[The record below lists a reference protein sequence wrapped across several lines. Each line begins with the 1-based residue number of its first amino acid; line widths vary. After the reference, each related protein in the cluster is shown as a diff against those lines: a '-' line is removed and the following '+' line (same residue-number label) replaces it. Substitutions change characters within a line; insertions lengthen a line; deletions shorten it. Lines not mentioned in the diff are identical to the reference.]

1 MFIQKKKLQKNM
13 LLYIIA
19 IVVFIGICIG
29 INYSDTFNAE
39 TYKPYSAVAVDAIS
53 LETDRNETEQVISG
67 DDDDSV
73 ISIDE
78 FTELK
83 YITNKKYFLDAP
95 KHASNDSQ
103 YNVAGV
109 CTTVA
114 MQLLLGYHNYYSDR
128 RLIPNNFLYSD
139 YGNLIAFPI
148 DEENSLF
155 ASEDDRKRLGTDDS
169 LFMELYDLST
179 WPEFPLIGQSIYNIA
194 DAANAFVDEYASEI
208 SDNVTII
215 PGTFSQQTAMNEINN
230 GRPLILG
237 FEPVFS
243 GADTYHVVVAYG
255 YAQLDGEVGF
265 LVHYGYGSEK
275 TQVWV
280 PSSWFGFQITMT
292 VNHTHDFVDTGN
304 NFARLVLQPDYRV
317 LHCNTCGAE
326 MLDRLYLIDE
336 SEKEITGVNYPI
348 SGEIEIPATLY
359 YIDIE
364 GIGEY
369 AFENEVNLTTIKI
382 QDDIKTIGAGAFKG
396 CSNLETISIE
406 PSFDNF
412 GIIYIGNNAFE
423 NCYKLSGTYSLQ
435 ELEHIG
441 DAAFKNCSLLN
452 QLTDLDKLEF
462 IGTEA
467 FYNCA
472 SLQSISLPAT
482 LNNVGEKAFTKCVN
496 LDISVSNANTQ
507 FYAADNIL
515 YNKDMTTVMATGQID
530 DDILFAD
537 SVTNIGSYAFA
548 ENNNLQSVHF
558 NNSIIIGT
566 SAFENCENLE
576 NVYFYSV
583 YTPQVDTNAFASDEF
598 NLYVPYNYQS
608 DYGVVF
614 SEYNANIDSLEM
626 QVQFVVDGTVLGTQ
640 DVMYGS
646 LVNYPTIPTKEGY
659 TFEGWV
665 DSNGEKYID
674 AAGNGIK
681 LVDKTEDFI
690 LEPDWAIKSYKIK
703 INGNGFVTW
712 LGPNGL
718 SEDEC
723 EIEYGTIISSIN
735 LIAEFK
741 AIEQGYKEGYIFD
754 HFEYDDQ
761 TLNWTSIP
769 DLGTDGTEVEIIPQW
784 IEETHTIYFNTLCS
798 STIAEI
804 TKQYGENISI
814 PTGLT
819 NTGYHFAGWY
829 QNSSYTGGEVDW
841 ATMPDL
847 TPKTADNTYTAAQ
860 NNGSVQLYAKWE
872 QISYNVI
879 YNANGGT
886 GSMAASQH
894 LYHEEKQL
902 NSCTFDRE
910 GYYFIGWS
918 RTNNNEVEFEDR
930 ETVKGLTEESSITLY
945 ACWEAQWFTFYCHTA
960 ILNDEGSIELLS
972 STPFD
977 VLDIEFGQSASTEA
991 PTVEGYV
998 FKRWA
1003 KEALPMSSAV
1013 DGIHITITFDN
1024 IPGALDAFFVFAI
1037 YEKDSCVAEGSMITL
1052 ADGSQKAVE
1061 DLTGEEMLLVW
1072 NMLTGEFDSAPIVF
1086 IDSEPERYYEVI
1098 NLYFSDGT
1106 TVKVISEHAFWDINL
1121 NKYVYLRSDAAQY
1134 IGHWFNKQTV
1144 DENGNMV
1151 YTEVQ
1156 LTNVVVQQEY
1166 TSAWSPV
1173 TYGHLCYYVNGMLSM
1188 PGGITGLFNIFEV
1201 DPETMTIDQEAY
1213 LEDVEEYGLFTYEEF
1228 NALCPIPETVFNAFG
1243 GQYLKVSLGKG
1254 LITWEELENLISR
1267 YSEFWN

>member
-1 MFIQKKKLQKNM
+1 MAFGTFDGEYYPINGDRIKQVPE
-13 LLYIIA
+13 IINT
-19 IVVFIGICIG
+19 ISSCQDL
-29 INYSDTFNAE
+29 SSEFNASSPGWLHGVFNNVYE
-39 TYKPYSAVAVDAIS
+39 
-53 LETDRNETEQVISG
+53 G
-67 DDDDSV
+67 DIYNALGSFYYTKKYAGNNKIN
-73 ISIDE
+73 ISILDRYDWKSIDFDGVSAIFINTLE
-78 FTELK
+78 RAEQIGVVTPFYTRID
-83 YITNKKYFLDAP
+83 IT
-95 KHASNDSQ
+95 
-103 YNVAGV
+103 V
-109 CTTVA
+109 
-114 MQLLLGYHNYYSDR
+114 
-128 RLIPNNFLYSD
+128 
-139 YGNLIAFPI
+139 
-148 DEENSLF
+148 E
-155 ASEDDRKRLGTDDS
+155 
-169 LFMELYDLST
+169 
-179 WPEFPLIGQSIYNIA
+179 
-194 DAANAFVDEYASEI
+194 
-208 SDNVTII
+208 
-215 PGTFSQQTAMNEINN
+215 
-230 GRPLILG
+230 
-237 FEPVFS
+237 
-243 GADTYHVVVAYG
+243 G
-255 YAQLDGEVGF
+255 YA
-265 LVHYGYGSEK
+265 
-275 TQVWV
+275 
-280 PSSWFGFQITMT
+280 P
-292 VNHTHDFVDTGN
+292 
-304 NFARLVLQPDYRV
+304 FAWEYTDSGV
-317 LHCNTCGAE
+317 A
-326 MLDRLYLIDE
+326 
-336 SEKEITGVNYPI
+336 ITGVASDITEVQIPEKIYDFRVHN
-348 SGEIEIPATLY
+348 SEIQRQPEVYITSIADNAFNGNMQITSATMP
-359 YIDIE
+359 DT
-364 GIGEY
+364 
-369 AFENEVNLTTIKI
+369 VT
-382 QDDIKTIGAGAFKG
+382 
-396 CSNLETISIE
+396 S
-406 PSFDNF
+406 
-412 GIIYIGNNAFE
+412 IGNNAFAGCVNMSSIASLNNITDIGE
-423 NCYKLSGTYSLQ
+423 AAFSGCSSLTGLNFPLLTDMGDGAFEGCGNLQ
-435 ELEHIG
+435 EI
-441 DAAFKNCSLLN
+441 
-452 QLTDLDKLEF
+452 
-462 IGTEA
+462 
-467 FYNCA
+467 
-472 SLQSISLPAT
+472 
-482 LNNVGEKAFTKCVN
+482 
-496 LDISVSNANTQ
+496 
-507 FYAADNIL
+507 NIL
-515 YNKDMTTVMATGQID
+515 SAI
-530 DDILFAD
+530 
-537 SVTNIGSYAFA
+537 TNIGNNTFKGCSSLTQFNIPSAVTIIGDNAFGECSSLANINIPANLTHIGVNAFEGCESLTSMGLPASLTYLGNGAFIGCNNLNLTISTNNPVYSAEGNIIYDKNKTKVYAATKIANEIMIPDTVTLINSYAFA
-548 ENNNLQSVHF
+548 ENSNLQSVHF

-583 YTPQVDTNAFASDEF
+583 YTPQVDINAFANDEF

-608 DYGVVF
+608 DYGAVF

-640 DVMYGS
+640 DVIYGS
-646 LVNYPTIPTKEGY
+646 LVNYSTIPTKEGY

-681 LVDKTEDFI
+681 LVDKTEAFI

-741 AIEQGYKEGYIFD
+741 DKEQSYKEGYVFER
-754 HFEYDDQ
+754 FEYDDQ

-769 DLGTDGTEVEIIPQW
+769 DLGADGIEVEIIPQW
-784 IEETHTIYFNTLCS
+784 IKETHTIYFNTLCS

-804 TKQYGENISI
+804 TKQYGESISI

-945 ACWEAQWFTFYCHTA
+945 ACWEAEWFTFYCHTA
-960 ILNDEGSIELLS
+960 IFNDEGSIELLS

-991 PTVEGYV
+991 PPVEGYV

-1003 KEALPMSSAV
+1003 TEAIPMSSVV

-1024 IPGALDAFFVFAI
+1024 IPGALEAFFVFAI
-1037 YEKDSCVAEGSMITL
+1037 YEKDSCVAEGTMITL

-1061 DLTGEEMLLVW
+1061 DLTGDEELLVW

-1134 IGHWFNKQTV
+1134 IGHWFNKQTI

-1188 PGGITGLFNIFEV
+1188 PGGITGLINIFEV

-1228 NALCPIPETVFNAFG
+1228 NALCPIPEAVFNAFG

-1254 LITWEELENLISR
+1254 LITWEELVNLISR

>member
-1 MFIQKKKLQKNM
+1 MKELRISKEQNRQKFYLILFILILTFIIFTLISLNFFINREEVKAETAITNIVTDNFEYLLNLEKEYRVENPNVTPNEVVTFLNDKIRELQQNNSLILM
-13 LLYIIA
+13 SDNSTVNTEYIIFGKPITSA
-19 IVVFIGICIG
+19 ELELITLYPAQAVIAFNASKDAEEIVVKYYEG
-29 INYSDTFNAE
+29 
-39 TYKPYSAVAVDAIS
+39 TYKKWATNADALRHAYWNALMERRISKDVVINIGSMEEPSYIIVQVDFAKEFAEAHEYGQTSLDSEMDLLNNEIGRNDAVTYS
-53 LETDRNETEQVISG
+53 
-67 DDDDSV
+67 
-73 ISIDE
+73 
-78 FTELK
+78 EL
-83 YITNKKYFLDAP
+83 
-95 KHASNDSQ
+95 
-103 YNVAGV
+103 
-109 CTTVA
+109 
-114 MQLLLGYHNYYSDR
+114 
-128 RLIPNNFLYSD
+128 
-139 YGNLIAFPI
+139 
-148 DEENSLF
+148 DEE
-155 ASEDDRKRLGTDDS
+155 
-169 LFMELYDLST
+169 ELSFKIV
-179 WPEFPLIGQSIYNIA
+179 ERI
-194 DAANAFVDEYASEI
+194 
-208 SDNVTII
+208 
-215 PGTFSQQTAMNEINN
+215 
-230 GRPLILG
+230 
-237 FEPVFS
+237 
-243 GADTYHVVVAYG
+243 AYG
-255 YAQLDGEVGF
+255 YYWRIINNESSEGDLMPTNWEGLKEEYFEQIMFDTTEKGEN
-265 LVHYGYGSEK
+265 E
-275 TQVWV
+275 
-280 PSSWFGFQITMT
+280 IRI
-292 VNHTHDFVDTGN
+292 NHIN
-304 NFARLVLQPDYRV
+304 W
-317 LHCNTCGAE
+317 
-326 MLDRLYLIDE
+326 
-336 SEKEITGVNYPI
+336 
-348 SGEIEIPATLY
+348 EIEGAYEIPDKLNEKFVT
-359 YIDIE
+359 E
-364 GIGEY
+364 IGDG
-369 AFENEVNLTTIKI
+369 AFENQTLLTSITVPTSVNS
-382 QDDIKTIGAGAFKG
+382 IGDNAFKG
-396 CSNLETISIE
+396 CTNLSSINMLNNSVTIGDFTFSGCISLTNINLPNTMNYVGTGMFEGCSSLTNLILPSTVIGIE
-406 PSFDNF
+406 DRAFKGCNSLTNINIPANLT
-412 GIIYIGNNAFE
+412 YIGVNAFE
-423 NCYKLSGTYSLQ
+423 GCESLTSMG
-435 ELEHIG
+435 LP
-441 DAAFKNCSLLN
+441 ASLTNLGN
-452 QLTDLDKLEF
+452 GAF
-462 IGTEA
+462 IGCNNLNLT
-467 FYNCA
+467 
-472 SLQSISLPAT
+472 IST
-482 LNNVGEKAFTKCVN
+482 NNPVYSAET
-496 LDISVSNANTQ
+496 
-507 FYAADNIL
+507 NII
-515 YNKDMTTVMATGQID
+515 YNKNRTQIFAGTKTANEIIIPDTVTQI
-530 DDILFAD
+530 
-537 SVTNIGSYAFA
+537 NSYAFA
-548 ENNNLQSVHF
+548 ENSNLQSVHF

-583 YTPQVDTNAFASDEF
+583 YTPQVDTNAFANDEF

-608 DYGVVF
+608 DYGAVF
-614 SEYNANIDSLEM
+614 SEYNANVDSLEM
-626 QVQFVVDGTVLGTQ
+626 QVQFVVEGAVLGTQ

-646 LVNYPTIPTKEGY
+646 LVNYSTIPTKEGY

-674 AAGNGIK
+674 TAGNGIK

-741 AIEQGYKEGYIFD
+741 DKEQSYKEGYVFER
-754 HFEYDDQ
+754 FEYDDQ

-769 DLGTDGTEVEIIPQW
+769 DLGADGIEVEIIPQW
-784 IEETHTIYFNTLCS
+784 IKETHTIYFNTLCS

-804 TKQYGENISI
+804 TKQYGESISI

-945 ACWEAQWFTFYCHTA
+945 ACWEAEWFTFYCHTA
-960 ILNDEGSIELLS
+960 IFNDEGSIELLS

-991 PTVEGYV
+991 PPVEGYV

-1003 KEALPMSSAV
+1003 TEAIPMSSVV

-1024 IPGALDAFFVFAI
+1024 IPGALEAFFVFAI
-1037 YEKDSCVAEGSMITL
+1037 YEKDSCVAEGTMITL

-1061 DLTGEEMLLVW
+1061 DLTGDEELLVW

-1134 IGHWFNKQTV
+1134 IGHWFNKQTI

-1188 PGGITGLFNIFEV
+1188 PGE
-1201 DPETMTIDQEAY
+1201 
-1213 LEDVEEYGLFTYEEF
+1213 
-1228 NALCPIPETVFNAFG
+1228 
-1243 GQYLKVSLGKG
+1243 
-1254 LITWEELENLISR
+1254 
-1267 YSEFWN
+1267 